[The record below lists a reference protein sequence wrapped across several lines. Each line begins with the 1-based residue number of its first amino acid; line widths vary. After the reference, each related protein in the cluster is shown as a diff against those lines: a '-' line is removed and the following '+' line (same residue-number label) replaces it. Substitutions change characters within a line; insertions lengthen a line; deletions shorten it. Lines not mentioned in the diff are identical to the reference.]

1 MDLSFRRK
9 TKNPPPTMCDST
21 GYGAYVGAYPGM
33 EATPSFPK
41 EELVGRV
48 ISLER
53 TVQELQT
60 VIQHKLDMILVLM
73 RRQSEL
79 EEKLSDKAD
88 KRRKI
93 PKSTLL

>member
-1 MDLSFRRK
+1 
-9 TKNPPPTMCDST
+9 MCDST

-33 EATPSFPK
+33 ETTPSLPK
-41 EELVGRV
+41 EELAGRV

-53 TVQELQT
+53 TIQELQT

-79 EEKLSDKAD
+79 EEKLNDKAD
-88 KRRKI
+88 KRRKTT